1 MAAKVEE
8 QKGFVLSKLYA
19 RNRACLPGR
28 ATTHSSVSSVHQ
40 LAAMNIFVP
49 LMRARNAPFR
59 LRRRSKVA
67 STLQALQPTR
77 PVPDQSTIHSDAS
90 RDRAMVRPWW

>member
-8 QKGFVLSKLYA
+8 PKGFVLSKLYA

-49 LMRARNAPFR
+49 LMRARDAPFR
-59 LRRRSKVA
+59 LRRRTKFA
-67 STLQALQPTR
+67 WPFPALQPTL

-90 RDRAMVRPWW
+90 QDRAMVHPWW